1 MQSEKQ
7 YADTL
12 RAATNIPP
20 KPPEHLTWGA
30 RNKLTW
36 LISPRSDLKPNDLG
50 NYRGKR
56 KARPTPVPL
65 SPSELFANL
74 QQMYLEKRRDYRF
87 LRTPKAA

>member
-1 MQSEKQ
+1 MQTAK
-7 YADTL
+7 
-12 RAATNIPP
+12 RG
-20 KPPEHLTWGA
+20 EHLSWGI
-30 RNKLTW
+30 RNVLKW
-36 LISPRSDLKPNDLG
+36 LPQPRSDVKPNDLG

-56 KARPTPVPL
+56 KARPMPAPL